1 MMTIPESSKPKAILV
16 ILAVGVICFM
26 LARAVVMDPVQ
37 KRRRILTAQTTSETR
52 KQELLQQIIGVEKNL
67 AAFKGAIPER
77 REISWLI
84 EEMNRIA
91 ADVGVTL
98 TTVAPMGDEKT
109 GDHWRSSL
117 RVESRVGYHDFGAWI
132 ARIESSAPFLKV
144 TSARL
149 ETVPDTQRQGD
160 SGPLKAT
167 LYVSFFYPQKGPQ

>member
-1 MMTIPESSKPKAILV
+1 MMVIPESSKPKVILV
-16 ILAVGVICFM
+16 VLAVGVLCFM
-26 LARAVVMDPVQ
+26 LARTVVLDPVQ

-109 GDHWRSSL
+109 GDHWRSTL
-117 RVESRVGYHDFGAWI
+117 RIEARVGYHDFGAWI
-132 ARIESSAPFLKV
+132 ARIESSTPFLKV

-149 ETVPDTQRQGD
+149 ETVPDAQRQGD

-167 LYVSFFYPQKGPQ
+167 LYVSFFYPQRGTQ